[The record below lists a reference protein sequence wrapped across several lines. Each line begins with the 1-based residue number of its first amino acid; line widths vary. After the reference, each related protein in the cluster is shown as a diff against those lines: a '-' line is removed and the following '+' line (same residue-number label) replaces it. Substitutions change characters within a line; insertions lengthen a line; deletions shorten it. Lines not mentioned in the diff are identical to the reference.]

1 MTLIVQP
8 AAKENALQRGE
19 VQMASN
25 AHDPLMKSFLPDA
38 PYDVQVKFFG
48 EATSMDLEKPG
59 FRSLE
64 VIDTESDG
72 KVVAFAQW
80 KYPTPSNGMEKL
92 GFEEMGFPDGTNIP
106 FTENVFTLYNG
117 LMKKY
122 YDPDTMYYLAYMY
135 VLPAYQRRG
144 LGQRL
149 MEQALLDAD
158 KDGAKSFVCASE
170 QGRGMYA
177 KRGFK
182 ELETV
187 LVDFIHLGAVGA
199 RNTTAMIRE
208 PSQV

>member
-8 AAKENALQRGE
+8 ATKENALQRGE
-19 VQMASN
+19 VQLASN
-25 AHDPLMKSFLPDA
+25 AHDPIMKSFMPDT

-48 EATSMDLEKPG
+48 EATAKDLEKPG
-59 FRSLE
+59 FRTLE

-80 KYPTPSNGMEKL
+80 KYPTPSSGMEKL
-92 GFEEMGFPDGTNIP
+92 GLEEMGFPDGTNIP
-106 FTENVFTLYNG
+106 FTESVFALYKG
-117 LMKKY
+117 LLEKY
-122 YDPDTMYYLAYMY
+122 YDAETMYYLAYMY

-158 KDGAKSFVCASE
+158 KDGAKAFVCASE
-170 QGRGMYA
+170 LGRGLYA
-177 KRGFK
+177 KCEFK
-182 ELETV
+182 KVETV
-187 LVDFIHLGAVGA
+187 LVDFIRLGAVGA